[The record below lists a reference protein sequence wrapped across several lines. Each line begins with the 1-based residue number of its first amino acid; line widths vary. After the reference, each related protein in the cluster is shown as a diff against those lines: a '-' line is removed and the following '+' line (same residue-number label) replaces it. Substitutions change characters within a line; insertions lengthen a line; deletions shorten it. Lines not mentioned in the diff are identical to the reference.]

1 MRGAAWGLD
10 RLEYRVLR
18 FCCEK
23 SRAAIQEQQPAQ
35 LTEQD
40 QAPRGPGDKVQ
51 KENKRSFRNPQ
62 SVLLRLCCVLISTR
76 NLPKSRTT
84 ITGSVSCTKTW
95 RRDLLFVGGSID
107 ATLDGNGPT
116 RRHADED
123 R

>member
-1 MRGAAWGLD
+1 MKNPGLQ
-10 RLEYRVLR
+10 
-18 FCCEK
+18 
-23 SRAAIQEQQPAQ
+23 SRSSSQHSSQSR
-35 LTEQD
+35 TKRD
-40 QAPRGPGDKVQ
+40 QAPRRGPRC
-51 KENKRSFRNPQ
+51 KEKFRFRNPQ